1 MQYICK
7 VNKAQNKKQNKMK
20 ATIEKNNNKEFF
32 NKILYVITS
41 SENEDILR
49 SQMNKIFTLFID
61 SSDFDFG
68 FGNNQM
74 WVSDIQTKER
84 LITVLL
90 NNN

>member
-1 MQYICK
+1 
-7 VNKAQNKKQNKMK
+7 MK